1 MSSQSN
7 TAPVD
12 RFLRIGEVV
21 EIVGLSRSEVY
32 RLIGRDAFPAPVK
45 LNDRRNAPA
54 FWVAREVQQWMHTRV
69 TEWRAERE
77 SAANDDI
84 ST

>member
-1 MSSQSN
+1 MASQSN
-7 TAPVD
+7 ISATTAD

-45 LNDRRNAPA
+45 LNDRRNSPA
-54 FWVAREVQQWMHTRV
+54 FWVACEVRQWMHARV
-69 TEWRAERE
+69 TEWRT
-77 SAANDDI
+77 S
-84 ST
+84 STE